1 MCVCVCVLPIYFGE
15 SLSDHG
21 ETCALQRVRTTICRV
36 QSVGPQLRTS
46 YIGRGSVL
54 IGCPNPSTSSYLPSS
69 WFVVHSSPGRGGLV
83 HISTSFAILSAVNPL
98 FFVEDTVLL
107 QPPRALDGA
116 PSLLRNGV
124 ARLHVCFDCLEV
136 TVKSQTPTFFV
147 PTLQVCQALSV
158 SHGIRDCTGT

>member
-1 MCVCVCVLPIYFGE
+1 MEYAHPSTAGY
-15 SLSDHG
+15 S
-21 ETCALQRVRTTICRV
+21 A
-36 QSVGPQLRTS
+36 GPHLRTS
-46 YIGRGSVL
+46 YILGEAQFLLAAPTRAPVL
-54 IGCPNPSTSSYLPSS
+54 IGQVLTSSSILLQSRKRGVLVF
-69 WFVVHSSPGRGGLV
+69 FVN
-83 HISTSFAILSAVNPL
+83 TSFAILSAVNPL